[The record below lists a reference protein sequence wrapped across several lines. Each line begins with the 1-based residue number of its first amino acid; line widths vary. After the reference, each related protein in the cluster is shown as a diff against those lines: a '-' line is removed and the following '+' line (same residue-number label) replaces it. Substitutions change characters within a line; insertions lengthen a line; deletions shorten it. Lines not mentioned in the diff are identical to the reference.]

1 MKTFRE
7 STEANKPDLIQVSL
21 STKITQDNNCT
32 EQSNINDDHTEFIP
46 GSIHQEK
53 VREFWIKEL
62 KAGDWVL
69 NVLEEGYIIPFT
81 KAPAAYEEPNNASAN
96 KDPVFVHQA
105 VTELAT
111 LGIIQFTKEKPL
123 CVSPLTVSHKRGR
136 DGSIKKRL
144 CWDGSRCVNLCLQ
157 EQTVTLSHFQKA
169 LELTRPKDFQ
179 VIYDLKSAYHH
190 IKIHRSQTKYLGA
203 AIRTP
208 EGTIIYF
215 TFLFLPFGLSSAVH
229 CITKLFKP
237 INAYLHNKGIRHS
250 IYLDDGRITSDTKC
264 QAEKDRS
271 IVYDILKKS
280 GWIIEKKKSDQE
292 NDASQC
298 KEYLGFII
306 DTDSMTV
313 RLSEAKK
320 QHTIQQVLKTIA
332 YGPKP
337 ILAKE
342 LAGTL
347 GKMVSTEP
355 ALGPVVI
362 MAARAAYIELDAA
375 VQGRR
380 WSTFLTMSTESLNG
394 LNFFVENFSNFD
406 NSLIRSAA
414 TEISVLSIIGPPS
427 SFMKSSF
434 VSNHA

>member
-1 MKTFRE
+1 
-7 STEANKPDLIQVSL
+7 
-21 STKITQDNNCT
+21 
-32 EQSNINDDHTEFIP
+32 
-46 GSIHQEK
+46 
-53 VREFWIKEL
+53 
-62 KAGDWVL
+62 
-69 NVLEEGYIIPFT
+69 
-81 KAPAAYEEPNNASAN
+81 
-96 KDPVFVHQA
+96 
-105 VTELAT
+105 
-111 LGIIQFTKEKPL
+111 
-123 CVSPLTVSHKRGR
+123 HKRGR
-136 DGSIKKRL
+136 DGSVKKRL

-208 EGTIIYF
+208 EGTTIYF

-347 GKMVSTEP
+347 GKMVSTES

-375 VQGRR
+375 VQGRG

-394 LNFFVENFSNFD
+394 LNFFV
-406 NSLIRSAA
+406 
-414 TEISVLSIIGPPS
+414 
-427 SFMKSSF
+427 
-434 VSNHA
+434 